1 VPSLGTVGRVERQQL
16 PQRKASNR
24 PLQAIIMLVLAAAA
38 AATVH
43 WAGLPLDIKTASDA
57 AKLNTVVSVTT
68 GHVIQVCGAI
78 AFCVFGLIFTF
89 AIARW
94 TRAALEPLLG
104 VAYGT
109 IIRYVIILIGIAV
122 IALTALAMLNFRIQQ
137 LVLGG
142 AITGVLISIAAQQ
155 SLANLFAG
163 VMLQFARPFRVG
175 DRVRI
180 RAGALSGTIEGTVT
194 EFSITYVHLQTD
206 DGPVFLP
213 NAQVLAAAVSPL
225 PPSTEPQAAA
235 DGTGAAVGAASGCD
249 R

>member
-1 VPSLGTVGRVERQQL
+1 MTRQRVKQTDPTGAVVPTKTR
-16 PQRKASNR
+16 NR
-24 PLQAIIMLVLAAAA
+24 PLQAIIAFVLAAAA
-38 AATVH
+38 AAAVH
-43 WAGLPLDIKTASDA
+43 WAGLPLDIRTAGDA
-57 AKLNTVVSVTT
+57 AKVNSLVPLTT
-68 GHVIQVCGAI
+68 GHAIQICGAI
-78 AFCVFGLIFTF
+78 AFCFFGLIFTF

-94 TRAALEPLLG
+94 ARAVIEPVLG
-104 VAYGT
+104 VAYST
-109 IIRYVIILIGIAV
+109 IIRYVMILTGIV
-122 IALTALAMLNFRIQQ
+122 VVALTGLDMLNFKVQQ

-142 AITGVLISIAAQQ
+142 AITGVLLSIAAQQ

-206 DGPVFLP
+206 DGPVYLP
-213 NAQVLAAAVSPL
+213 NGQVLAAAVSPV
-225 PPSTEPQAAA
+225 PPRKLSETAA
-235 DGTGAAVGAASGCD
+235 DPQGLASRSVGCD

>member
-1 VPSLGTVGRVERQQL
+1 
-16 PQRKASNR
+16 
-24 PLQAIIMLVLAAAA
+24 LQAIVMLVLAAAA

-43 WAGLPLDIKTASDA
+43 WAGLPLDVRSASVA
-57 AKLNTVVSVTT
+57 AKVNSVVPLVT
-68 GHVIQVCGAI
+68 GHVIQVAGAI
-78 AFCVFGLIFTF
+78 AFFVFGLIATF

-94 TRAALEPLLG
+94 TRAALEPVLG

-109 IIRYVIILIGIAV
+109 IIRYVIILIGIGLV
-122 IALTALAMLNFRIQQ
+122 ALTALDMLNFRIQQ

-142 AITGVLISIAAQQ
+142 AITGVLLSIAAQQ

-225 PPSTEPQAAA
+225 RPAPTPHLAA
-235 DGTGAAVGAASGCD
+235 GGSGGSAAVGVVGGSGGCD